1 MLTNDG
7 TGVGGAPGRGVN
19 TGTGV
24 GGKPIVVKRE
34 SRIRIKIDS
43 DLNAYI
49 WYRGVV

>member
-24 GGKPIVVKRE
+24 GGKPM
-34 SRIRIKIDS
+34 
-43 DLNAYI
+43 
-49 WYRGVV
+49 